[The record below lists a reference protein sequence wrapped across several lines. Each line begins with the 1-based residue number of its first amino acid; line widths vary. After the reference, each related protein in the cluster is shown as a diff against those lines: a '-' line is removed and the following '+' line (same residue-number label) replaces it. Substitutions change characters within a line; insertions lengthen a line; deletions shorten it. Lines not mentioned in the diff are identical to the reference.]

1 MESASRTSLKQSGF
15 SEDSEKIKRHS
26 VRYPNQFDD
35 ASTRSDI
42 NDADIQNF
50 IRRVANNKEK
60 TDYSF
65 CSGSQLCDTN
75 DTVEDCP
82 QPGCY
87 KKYLNPNYE
96 VLDVNELDPYK
107 KVFYNEVRDL
117 ITTKN
122 ITCQVP
128 DESPGEAVK
137 KRMDKIMNDTNGLC
151 TLANPNGCDKSET
164 VQDCGSRGCYKG
176 YLEEDPVEEYRKRI
190 SVEHKDALPVRA
202 KNGQVSTANQ
212 DYKKKYNTLVVNSDV
227 TVPDFIDVLVIVSET
242 PIKITL
248 PQLQGP
254 NLISTVGKVSSTSN
268 LLIKN
273 LSLSSHQIVTTGKNK
288 IDTVRTS
295 VTIEPAGKKTLGAI
309 HDSWVLL

>member
-1 MESASRTSLKQSGF
+1 MESRTSLKQSGF
-15 SEDSEKIKRHS
+15 SDENGKIKRQP
-26 VRYPNQFDD
+26 VRYPNQFDE

-42 NDADIQNF
+42 NEAEIQNY

-65 CSGSQLCDTN
+65 CSGSQLCDV
-75 DTVEDCP
+75 DDASEDCP

-87 KKYLNPNYE
+87 KKYLDPNYQ
-96 VLDVNELDPYK
+96 VLDVNQLDPYK
-107 KVFYNEVRDL
+107 KVFYNEVKDL
-117 ITTKN
+117 ISNKN

-128 DESPGEAVK
+128 DQSPGESVK
-137 KRMDKIMNDTNGLC
+137 KRMDQILSNQNGLC
-151 TLANPNGCDKSET
+151 SLANPNGCDKTET
-164 VQDCGSRGCYKG
+164 IEDCGSRDCFKG
-176 YLEEDPVEEYRKRI
+176 YLEEDPIEEYRQRI
-190 SVEHKDALPVRA
+190 SSGNNSNSGPLRVKTGVIPV
-202 KNGQVSTANQ
+202 NQ
-212 DYKKKYNTLVVNSDV
+212 DYKKRYNTLVVNSDV
-227 TVPDFIDVLVIVSET
+227 AVPDFIDVLVVVSET
-242 PIKITL
+242 PIKISL

-254 NLISTVGKVSSTSN
+254 NLVSTVGKVSSTSN

-273 LSLSSHQIVTTGKNK
+273 LSLCSHQIVTTGKNK